1 MDLEQHIKENHNGS
15 KRAFAKSINKSRTQV
30 SRYLKMGCIW
40 IDGSVWQ
47 RKTKM
52 NKEIK

>member
-1 MDLEQHIKENHNGS
+1 MDLERYIKENYGS

-40 IDGSVWQ
+40 LDGSVWQ
-47 RKTKM
+47 RKTKL
-52 NKEIK
+52 KKGK